1 MNRIPSQ
8 VILNKTLDLKLGIK
22 SSLPKI
28 KMTLSLIYFMWL
40 SEGKPSKLEY
50 CRQIEDADGNKRL
63 TIRDEIKDRLFN
75 LFKKHGLMKSYSEEF
90 VLQKINSN
98 PIMNSQIEA
107 LKVAFELVWKIS
119 EFSFLDEELS
129 FSSERAKVAG
139 KIVRY
144 PKKIKYS
151 RDIDILDLLVKQ
163 NEKEHLKTIFSWLID
178 ESSGE
183 KSDLVKLFT
192 ILSDEA
198 IYRLR
203 IDDKKDIK
211 FNMSGV
217 YRELANEKNEPVLLN
232 DYKENMG
239 GLRILATILKEEL
252 NYFIKKHDK
261 NSKFVESSDTVT
273 LEELKNYSDRI
284 SKHFDLLNVD
294 LSLIETKKT
303 PDIQLKDVSI
313 NTNKIS
319 EPHQRIFFGAPGTG
333 KSYELNKEAKEYF
346 GDNYERVTFH
356 PNYMYGNFVGAF
368 KPFPKILKN
377 SDGTIKKDEDGNIQE
392 SISYEYIPGV
402 LMRQLV
408 KAFKC
413 PAQNYLLLIE
423 EINRANVAAVFGDVF
438 QLLDRDES
446 GESEYFIATSKELQ
460 EFLKKEFDDCDLEKN
475 IKEKLGE
482 DFGRLYLPNNLYI
495 WVTMNSA
502 DQGVMPMDTAFK
514 RRWEF
519 RYLGIDDVAESNK
532 EDFERYKFKINSSE
546 VVNWDLF
553 RRELNKK
560 LSLLNIPEDK
570 LIGPYFVSKAILEDS
585 DLDRLTETIKNK
597 VLMYLYEDAAKAYR
611 PSLFAE
617 GKYAT
622 YSSVCKY
629 FDDNALNLFKGNI
642 EIEPQSIETNQVYD
656 YSKTDKVF
664 IAAEDEVEYE
674 S

>member
-1 MNRIPSQ
+1 MDRIPSQ
-8 VILNKTLDLKLGIK
+8 INLSKTLDLKLGIK
-22 SSLPKI
+22 SSLSKI
-28 KMTLSLIYFMWL
+28 KMSLALIYFIWL
-40 SEGKPSKLEY
+40 SEEKPSELEY
-50 CRQIEDADGNKRL
+50 CKQIEDIAGDRILIISN
-63 TIRDEIKDRLFN
+63 EIKERLFN
-75 LFKKHGLMKSYSEEF
+75 FLKEYGLMESYSEEF

-119 EFSFLDEELS
+119 EFSFLDEKLS
-129 FSSERAKVAG
+129 FSSERTKVEG

-163 NEKEHLKTIFSWLID
+163 NENKYLKTIFNWLID
-178 ESSGE
+178 ENSSE
-183 KSDLVKLFT
+183 KNDLVKLFT

-211 FNMSGV
+211 FNMGGV
-217 YRELANEKNEPVLLN
+217 YRELANEKNEPVLVN

-239 GLRILATILKEEL
+239 GLRILGSILKEEL
-252 NYFIKKHDK
+252 NYFIKRYDK
-261 NSKFVESSDTVT
+261 NSRFVELSDTVT
-273 LEELKNYSDRI
+273 VEELKNYSDRI

-294 LSLIETKKT
+294 LSLFETNKIS
-303 PDIQLKDVSI
+303 DIHLNNFYS
-313 NTNKIS
+313 NTNKINK
-319 EPHQRIFFGAPGTG
+319 PHQRIFFGAPGTG
-333 KSYELNKEAKEYF
+333 KSYELNKERKEYF
-346 GDNYERVTFH
+346 GNNYERVTFH
-356 PNYMYGNFVGAF
+356 PSYMYGNFVGAF
-368 KPFPKILKN
+368 KPFPKVLQN
-377 SDGTIKKDEDGNIQE
+377 SDGTIKKDEDGNVQE
-392 SISYEYIPGV
+392 SITYEYIPGV

-408 KAFKC
+408 KALKS
-413 PAQNYLLLIE
+413 PMQNYLLLIE
-423 EINRANVAAVFGDVF
+423 EINRANVTAVFGDIF
-438 QLLDRDES
+438 QLLDRNS
-446 GESEYFIATSKELQ
+446 FGESEYFIATSKELQ
-460 EFLKKEFDDCDLEKN
+460 EFLKKEFEDCDLEKN

-482 DFGRLYLPNNLYI
+482 DFGKLYLPNNLYI
-495 WVTMNSA
+495 WATMNSA
-502 DQGVMPMDTAFK
+502 DQGVMPMDTAFR

-519 RYLGIDDVAESNK
+519 RYLGIDDAAESNK

-560 LSLLNIPEDK
+560 LSSLNIPEDK
-570 LIGPYFVSKAILEDS
+570 LIGPYFVSKSILEDS

-629 FDDNALNLFKGNI
+629 FDDNALSLFKGNM
-642 EIEPQSIETNQVYD
+642 EIKTQSIETNQAYD
-656 YSKTDKVF
+656 YRETDEAS
-664 IAAEDEVEYE
+664 IAAEDGVEYE